1 MDSNLKDKLWWE
13 KLLDGA
19 AGYLAR
25 GPLGRLLNVAIGN
38 QQEGEGESAR
48 GRFSAGDKQRVQAAF
63 FTCTFSVMGHL
74 ARTDGTIT
82 KLEIALAKKVMEQ
95 MKLSA
100 EQKQAAVRLFNEG
113 KRPEFPFEEVLE
125 QFKQECDGHKNLLRL
140 FIEIQI
146 HAASADGAINDD
158 ERRMLAKMAGS
169 LGFTRNEY
177 DELFAMVLSNKGKV
191 PASSMPVNMP
201 VTVEDACKI
210 LGVRPN
216 DSAADIK
223 KAYRRLLS
231 QHHPDKL
238 VAKGLPEEMMRVASD
253 KIQEI
258 KAAFELIQAES
269 IED

>member
-1 MDSNLKDKLWWE
+1 MVSRLKDKLWWG

-19 AGYLAR
+19 VGYFAR
-25 GPLGRLLNVAIGN
+25 SPLGRLLNVAIGDDLGDDASAHADYGP
-38 QQEGEGESAR
+38 GEQ
-48 GRFSAGDKQRVQAAF
+48 KRVQAAF

-95 MKLSA
+95 MKLSSD
-100 EQKQAAVRLFNEG
+100 QKQAAVRLFNEG
-113 KRPEFPFEEVLE
+113 KRPEFPFEDVLE
-125 QFKQECDGHKNLLRL
+125 QFKEECQGRKNLLRM

-169 LGFTRNEY
+169 LGFTRDEY
-177 DELFAMVLSNKGKV
+177 EELFKMVLSNKGKV
-191 PASSMPVNMP
+191 PASSMPANIP
-201 VTVEDACKI
+201 VTIEDACKV
-210 LGVRPN
+210 LGVN
-216 DSAADIK
+216 QDDAAADIK

-258 KAAFELIQAES
+258 KIAYEIIQAES
-269 IED
+269 GED